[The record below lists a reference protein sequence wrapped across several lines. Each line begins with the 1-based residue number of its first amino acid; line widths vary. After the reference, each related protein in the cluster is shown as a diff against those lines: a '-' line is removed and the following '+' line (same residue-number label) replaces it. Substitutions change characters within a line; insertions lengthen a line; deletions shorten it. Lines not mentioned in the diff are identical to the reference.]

1 MGKHKQAQGT
11 RARPFKPATILEVAR
26 EFERLALE
34 MVCIHDAAMKAA
46 HRALILAERLRP
58 FADVHRNRERA
69 GKKC

>member
-1 MGKHKQAQGT
+1 MGHKQAQGT

-34 MVCIHDAAMKAA
+34 MVLIHDAAMKAA
-46 HRALILAERLRP
+46 HRALVLAEKLRP

-69 GKKC
+69 GKRC